1 MAKRIF
7 YALNDCVGCYGSRC
21 LAKTLYEFN
30 EQKRLTCHGRVML
43 RMCHEDF
50 QDAREFFRH
59 LNALLDRKSAEGR
72 LQTEKILLLKS

>member
-1 MAKRIF
+1 MTGVPVEI
-7 YALNDCVGCYGSRC
+7 LE
-21 LAKTLYEFN
+21 EFN
-30 EQKRLTCHGRVML
+30 KQKLLTCHGRVML

-59 LNALLDRKSAEGR
+59 LCALLERKSAEGS